1 MRRYIF
7 NRLSAFERTSPVLSR
22 ARRLTVAAMFFVTL
36 GTIGAYAATASA
48 VTSSQPMAAEPP
60 TPPFAV
66 EDLNYPLAAQILAE
80 KGIKLIRGDG
90 GITLADCDDTKKQ
103 IRVVTVVEPNVNRQR
118 FYCFTAHSTSGWL
131 TLELARVYAIDAADH
146 PLSADLTANG
156 TTQTVNIPKDGY
168 ASVGE
173 GTVGG
178 ARSVLVEIRITG

>member
-1 MRRYIF
+1 M
-7 NRLSAFERTSPVLSR
+7 LSR
-22 ARRLTVAAMFFVTL
+22 ARRLTVAAMLFVTL
-36 GTIGAYAATASA
+36 GTIGAYTATASA
-48 VTSSQPMAAEPP
+48 LTSSPRLAAEPP
-60 TPPFAV
+60 APFAV
-66 EDLNYPLAAQILAE
+66 EDLNYPNSAQILAE

-90 GITLADCDDTKKQ
+90 NITLADCDDTKKQ

-118 FYCFTAHSTSGWL
+118 FYCFTAHSTSGQL

-156 TTQTVNIPKDGY
+156 ATQTVNIPKDGY